1 MAHPHIHDGEIRIVG
16 HRWSRQAHELKAF
29 LARSRVGYRWL
40 DIERDREAAG
50 YLGETRDGR
59 ETLPIVILPDGTRLA
74 RPAVRDLAER
84 IGLDT
89 EPDQPFYD
97 LLIVGGG
104 PAGLS
109 AAVYAASEGIRTI
122 VVEQEVPGGQA
133 GYSAKIENYPG
144 FPEGL
149 SGRDFA
155 QRTVAQAERFGVE
168 ILSTRH
174 VESLAVKGRYR
185 EICLDD
191 ETTVAAHAVLLTT
204 GVAFRWLE
212 APGCPDLVGRGVY
225 YGAATAEASDCRD
238 QRLYVL
244 GGGNSAGQAA
254 VLLAEYAR
262 RVTIVAPEP
271 SLEDTMSQYLLERIG
286 EIPNIETCPGHTVVG
301 RRRPEAPGAAG
312 TAAHRRERSSEG
324 RGRRAIR
331 LHRRGASHPVAGRG
345 GGPGRAGLHPGQRAD
360 GDVRAR
366 GVRGR
371 RRARGIGQ
379 ADRVGGGR
387 GSHGGAVHPRLPR
400 RPLSRRQGAADFFST
415 AGTSMR

>member
-1 MAHPHIHDGEIRIVG
+1 MAHPHIHDGDIRIVG
-16 HRWSRQAHELKAF
+16 HRWSPEAHELKAF

-40 DIERDREAAG
+40 DVERDPEAG
-50 YLGETRDGR
+50 KYLGETRARKD
-59 ETLPIVILPDGTRLA
+59 TLPIIILSDGTRLV

-89 EPDQPFYD
+89 EPDQPFYE

-109 AAVYAASEGIRTI
+109 AAVYAASEGIGTI

-174 VESLAVKGRYR
+174 VKSLTAKGRYR

-191 ETTVAAHAVLLTT
+191 GTVVAAHAVLLAT

-225 YGAATAEASDCRD
+225 YGAAIAEAGECRD

-244 GGGNSAGQAA
+244 GGGNSAGQAT

-262 RVTIVAPEP
+262 RVTVVAPEP

-286 EIPNIETCPGHTVVG
+286 DLPNVETCPGHTIVG
-301 RRRPEAPGAAG
+301 AEGHKHLERLELQRTDGSERRRVEADGLFVFIGAEPRTQWLEGVVDRDEQGFILANERMETSVPGVF
-312 TAAHRRERSSEG
+312 
-324 RGRRAIR
+324 
-331 LHRRGASHPVAGRG
+331 VA
-345 GGPGRAGLHPGQRAD
+345 
-360 GDVRAR
+360 GDVRSGSVKRIASAV
-366 GVRGR
+366 GEGAMAVQFIHGYL
-371 RRARGIGQ
+371 
-379 ADRVGGGR
+379 ADR
-387 GSHGGAVHPRLPR
+387 
-400 RPLSRRQGAADFFST
+400 
-415 AGTSMR
+415 

>member
-1 MAHPHIHDGEIRIVG
+1 MAHPQIHDSEIRIVG

-40 DIERDREAAG
+40 DVERDREAGG
-50 YLGETRDGR
+50 YLGDTRDGR
-59 ETLPIVILPDGTRLA
+59 ETLPIVILPDGTRLV

-191 ETTVAAHAVLLTT
+191 EKTVAAHAVLLAT

-225 YGAATAEASDCRD
+225 YGAAVAEASDCRD

-286 EIPNIETCPGHTVVG
+286 ELPNIETCPGHTVVG
-301 RRRPEAPGAAG
+301 A
-312 TAAHRRERSSEG
+312 EG
-324 RGRRAIR
+324 RKHLEQLVLQRTDESDRRTVAADGLFVFI
-331 LHRRGASHPVAGRG
+331 GAEPRTQWLEGVVDRDDQGFILANERMETSVPGVFVA
-345 GGPGRAGLHPGQRAD
+345 
-360 GDVRAR
+360 GDVRAGSVKR
-366 GVRGR
+366 IASAVGEGAMAVQFIHGYL
-371 RRARGIGQ
+371 
-379 ADRVGGGR
+379 ADR
-387 GSHGGAVHPRLPR
+387 
-400 RPLSRRQGAADFFST
+400 
-415 AGTSMR
+415 

>member
-16 HRWSRQAHELKAF
+16 HRWSPEAHELKAF

-40 DIERDREAAG
+40 DVERDPEAG
-50 YLGETRDGR
+50 RYLGETRDR
-59 ETLPIVILPDGTRLA
+59 KDTLPIIILPDGTRLV

-89 EPDQPFYD
+89 EPDQPFYE

-174 VESLAVKGRYR
+174 VKSLTAKGRYR

-191 ETTVAAHAVLLTT
+191 GTVVAAHAVLLAT

-225 YGAATAEASDCRD
+225 YGAAIAEASECRD
-238 QRLYVL
+238 QRLYIL
-244 GGGNSAGQAA
+244 GGGNSAGQAT

-262 RVTIVAPEP
+262 QVTIVAPEP
-271 SLEDTMSQYLLERIG
+271 SLEDTMSQYLLEQIG
-286 EIPNIETCPGHTVVG
+286 DLPNVETCPGHTIVGAEGQKHLERLELQRTDGTERHKVAADGLFVFIGAEPRTQWLEGVVDRDEHG
-301 RRRPEAPGAAG
+301 FILANERMETSVPGVF
-312 TAAHRRERSSEG
+312 
-324 RGRRAIR
+324 
-331 LHRRGASHPVAGRG
+331 VA
-345 GGPGRAGLHPGQRAD
+345 
-360 GDVRAR
+360 GDVRSGSVKRIASAV
-366 GVRGR
+366 GEGAMAVQFIHGYL
-371 RRARGIGQ
+371 
-379 ADRVGGGR
+379 ADR
-387 GSHGGAVHPRLPR
+387 
-400 RPLSRRQGAADFFST
+400 
-415 AGTSMR
+415 

>member
-1 MAHPHIHDGEIRIVG
+1 MAHPQIHDGEIRIVG

-40 DIERDREAAG
+40 DVERDREAGG
-50 YLGETRDGR
+50 YLGDTRDGR
-59 ETLPIVILPDGTRLA
+59 ETLPIVILPDGTRLV

-191 ETTVAAHAVLLTT
+191 EKTVAAHAVLLAT

-225 YGAATAEASDCRD
+225 YGAAVAEASDCRD

-286 EIPNIETCPGHTVVG
+286 ELPNIETCPGHTVVG
-301 RRRPEAPGAAG
+301 A
-312 TAAHRRERSSEG
+312 EG
-324 RGRRAIR
+324 RKHLERLVLQRTDESDRRTVAADGLFVFIGAEPRTQWLEGVVDRDEQGFILANER
-331 LHRRGASHPVAGRG
+331 LETSVPGVFVA
-345 GGPGRAGLHPGQRAD
+345 
-360 GDVRAR
+360 GDVRAGSVKR
-366 GVRGR
+366 IASAVGEGAMAVQFIHGYL
-371 RRARGIGQ
+371 
-379 ADRVGGGR
+379 ADR
-387 GSHGGAVHPRLPR
+387 
-400 RPLSRRQGAADFFST
+400 
-415 AGTSMR
+415 

>member
-16 HRWSRQAHELKAF
+16 HRWSPEAHELKAF

-40 DIERDREAAG
+40 DVERDPEAG
-50 YLGETRDGR
+50 KYLGETRARKD
-59 ETLPIVILPDGTRLA
+59 TLPIIILPDGTRLV

-89 EPDQPFYD
+89 EPDQPFYE

-174 VESLAVKGRYR
+174 VKSLTAKGRYR

-191 ETTVAAHAVLLTT
+191 GTVVAAHAVLLAT

-225 YGAATAEASDCRD
+225 YGAAIAEASECRD
-238 QRLYVL
+238 QRLYIL
-244 GGGNSAGQAA
+244 GGGNSAGQAT

-262 RVTIVAPEP
+262 QVTIVAPEP
-271 SLEDTMSQYLLERIG
+271 SLEDTMSQYLLQQIG
-286 EIPNIETCPGHTVVG
+286 DLPNVETCPGHTIVGAEGQKHLERLELQRTDGTERHKVAADGLFVFIGAEPRTQWLEGVVDRDEHG
-301 RRRPEAPGAAG
+301 FILANERMETSVPGVF
-312 TAAHRRERSSEG
+312 
-324 RGRRAIR
+324 
-331 LHRRGASHPVAGRG
+331 VA
-345 GGPGRAGLHPGQRAD
+345 
-360 GDVRAR
+360 GDVRSGLGKRIASAV
-366 GVRGR
+366 GEGAMAVQFIHGYL
-371 RRARGIGQ
+371 
-379 ADRVGGGR
+379 ADR
-387 GSHGGAVHPRLPR
+387 
-400 RPLSRRQGAADFFST
+400 
-415 AGTSMR
+415 

>member
-1 MAHPHIHDGEIRIVG
+1 MAHPQIHDGEIRIVG
-16 HRWSRQAHELKAF
+16 HRWSRQAHELKDF

-50 YLGETRDGR
+50 YLGETRDER

-191 ETTVAAHAVLLTT
+191 EATVAAHAVLLAT

-301 RRRPEAPGAAG
+301 AEGRKHLERLVLQRTDESDRRKVEADGLFVFIGAAPRTQWLEG
-312 TAAHRRERSSEG
+312 VVDRDEQGFILANERMETSVPG
-324 RGRRAIR
+324 VF
-331 LHRRGASHPVAGRG
+331 VA
-345 GGPGRAGLHPGQRAD
+345 
-360 GDVRAR
+360 GDVRAGSVKR
-366 GVRGR
+366 IASAVGEGAMAVQFIHGYL
-371 RRARGIGQ
+371 
-379 ADRVGGGR
+379 ADR
-387 GSHGGAVHPRLPR
+387 
-400 RPLSRRQGAADFFST
+400 
-415 AGTSMR
+415 

>member
-1 MAHPHIHDGEIRIVG
+1 MAHPQIHDGEIRIVG

-40 DIERDREAAG
+40 DVERDRAAGG
-50 YLGETRDGR
+50 YLGDTRDGR
-59 ETLPIVILPDGTRLA
+59 ETLPIVILPDGTRLV

-191 ETTVAAHAVLLTT
+191 EKTVAAHAVLLAT

-225 YGAATAEASDCRD
+225 YGAAVAEASDCRD

-286 EIPNIETCPGHTVVG
+286 ELPNIETCPGHTVVG
-301 RRRPEAPGAAG
+301 A
-312 TAAHRRERSSEG
+312 EG
-324 RGRRAIR
+324 RKHLERLVLQRTDESDRRTVAADGLFVFI
-331 LHRRGASHPVAGRG
+331 GAEPRTQWLEGVVDRDDQGFILANERMETSVPGVFVA
-345 GGPGRAGLHPGQRAD
+345 
-360 GDVRAR
+360 GDVRAGSVKR
-366 GVRGR
+366 IASAVGEGAMAVQFIHGYL
-371 RRARGIGQ
+371 
-379 ADRVGGGR
+379 ADR
-387 GSHGGAVHPRLPR
+387 
-400 RPLSRRQGAADFFST
+400 
-415 AGTSMR
+415 

>member
-1 MAHPHIHDGEIRIVG
+1 MAHPQIHDGEIRIVG

-40 DIERDREAAG
+40 DVERNREAGG
-50 YLGETRDGR
+50 YLGDTRDGR
-59 ETLPIVILPDGTRLA
+59 ETLPIVILPDGTRLV

-174 VESLAVKGRYR
+174 VESLAVRGRYR

-191 ETTVAAHAVLLTT
+191 EKTVAAHAVLLAT

-225 YGAATAEASDCRD
+225 YGAAVAEASDCRD

-286 EIPNIETCPGHTVVG
+286 ELPNIETCPGHTVVG
-301 RRRPEAPGAAG
+301 A
-312 TAAHRRERSSEG
+312 EG
-324 RGRRAIR
+324 RKHLERLVLQRTDESDRRTVAADGLFVFI
-331 LHRRGASHPVAGRG
+331 GAEPRTQWLEGVVDRDEQGFILADERMETSVPGVFVA
-345 GGPGRAGLHPGQRAD
+345 
-360 GDVRAR
+360 GDVRAGSVKR
-366 GVRGR
+366 IASAVGEGAMAVQFIHGYL
-371 RRARGIGQ
+371 
-379 ADRVGGGR
+379 ADR
-387 GSHGGAVHPRLPR
+387 
-400 RPLSRRQGAADFFST
+400 
-415 AGTSMR
+415 

>member
-1 MAHPHIHDGEIRIVG
+1 MAHPQIHDGEIRIVG
-16 HRWSRQAHELKAF
+16 HRWSRQAHQLKAF

-286 EIPNIETCPGHTVVG
+286 EIPNIETCPDHTVVG
-301 RRRPEAPGAAG
+301 AEGRKHLERLVLQRTDGSDRRKVEADGLFVFIGAAPRTQWLEG
-312 TAAHRRERSSEG
+312 VVDRDEQGFILANERMETSVPG
-324 RGRRAIR
+324 VF
-331 LHRRGASHPVAGRG
+331 VA
-345 GGPGRAGLHPGQRAD
+345 
-360 GDVRAR
+360 GDVRAGSVKR
-366 GVRGR
+366 IASAVGEGAMAVQFIHGYL
-371 RRARGIGQ
+371 
-379 ADRVGGGR
+379 ADR
-387 GSHGGAVHPRLPR
+387 
-400 RPLSRRQGAADFFST
+400 
-415 AGTSMR
+415 

>member
-1 MAHPHIHDGEIRIVG
+1 MAHPQIHDGEIRIVG

-40 DIERDREAAG
+40 DVERDREAGG
-50 YLGETRDGR
+50 YLGDTRDGR
-59 ETLPIVILPDGTRLA
+59 ETLPIVILPDGTRLV

-191 ETTVAAHAVLLTT
+191 EKTVAAHAVLLAT

-225 YGAATAEASDCRD
+225 YGAAVAEASDCRD

-286 EIPNIETCPGHTVVG
+286 ELPNIETCPGHTVVG
-301 RRRPEAPGAAG
+301 A
-312 TAAHRRERSSEG
+312 EG
-324 RGRRAIR
+324 RKHLEQLVLQRTDESDRRTVAADGLFVFI
-331 LHRRGASHPVAGRG
+331 GAEPRTQWLEGVLDRDEQGFILADERMETSVPGVFVA
-345 GGPGRAGLHPGQRAD
+345 
-360 GDVRAR
+360 GDVRAGSVKR
-366 GVRGR
+366 IASAVGEGAMAVQFIHGYL
-371 RRARGIGQ
+371 
-379 ADRVGGGR
+379 ADR
-387 GSHGGAVHPRLPR
+387 
-400 RPLSRRQGAADFFST
+400 
-415 AGTSMR
+415 

>member
-1 MAHPHIHDGEIRIVG
+1 MAHPQIHDSEIRIVG

-40 DIERDREAAG
+40 DVERDREAGG
-50 YLGETRDGR
+50 YLGDTRDGR
-59 ETLPIVILPDGTRLA
+59 ETLPIVILPDGTRLV

-191 ETTVAAHAVLLTT
+191 EKTVAAHAVLLAT

-225 YGAATAEASDCRD
+225 YGAAVAEASDCRD

-286 EIPNIETCPGHTVVG
+286 ELPNIETCPGHTVVG
-301 RRRPEAPGAAG
+301 A
-312 TAAHRRERSSEG
+312 EG
-324 RGRRAIR
+324 RKHLERLVLQRTDESDRRTVAADGLFVFI
-331 LHRRGASHPVAGRG
+331 GAEPRTQWLEGVVDRDDQGFILANERMETSVPGVFVA
-345 GGPGRAGLHPGQRAD
+345 
-360 GDVRAR
+360 GDVRAGSVKR
-366 GVRGR
+366 IASAVGEGAMAVQFIHGYL
-371 RRARGIGQ
+371 
-379 ADRVGGGR
+379 ADR
-387 GSHGGAVHPRLPR
+387 
-400 RPLSRRQGAADFFST
+400 
-415 AGTSMR
+415 

>member
-1 MAHPHIHDGEIRIVG
+1 MAHPQIHDSEIRIVG

-40 DIERDREAAG
+40 DVERDREAGG
-50 YLGETRDGR
+50 YLGDTRDGR
-59 ETLPIVILPDGTRLA
+59 ETLPIVILPDGTRLV

-191 ETTVAAHAVLLTT
+191 EKTVAAHAVLLAT

-225 YGAATAEASDCRD
+225 YGAAVAEASDCRD

-271 SLEDTMSQYLLERIG
+271 SMEDTMSQYLLERIG
-286 EIPNIETCPGHTVVG
+286 ELPNIETCPGHTVVG
-301 RRRPEAPGAAG
+301 A
-312 TAAHRRERSSEG
+312 EG
-324 RGRRAIR
+324 RKHLERLVLQRTDESDRRTVTADGLFVFI
-331 LHRRGASHPVAGRG
+331 GAEPQTQWLEGVVDRDDQGFILANERMETSVPGVFVAGDA
-345 GGPGRAGLHPGQRAD
+345 RAGSVKRIASAVGEGAMAVQFIHGYL
-360 GDVRAR
+360 
-366 GVRGR
+366 
-371 RRARGIGQ
+371 
-379 ADRVGGGR
+379 ADR
-387 GSHGGAVHPRLPR
+387 
-400 RPLSRRQGAADFFST
+400 
-415 AGTSMR
+415 

>member
-1 MAHPHIHDGEIRIVG
+1 MAHPQIHDSEIRIVG

-40 DIERDREAAG
+40 DVERNREAGG
-50 YLGETRDGR
+50 YLGDTRDGR
-59 ETLPIVILPDGTRLA
+59 ETLPIVILPDGTRLV

-174 VESLAVKGRYR
+174 VESLAVRGRYR

-191 ETTVAAHAVLLTT
+191 EKTVAAHAVLLAT

-225 YGAATAEASDCRD
+225 YGAAVAEASDCRD

-286 EIPNIETCPGHTVVG
+286 ELPNIETCPGHTVVG
-301 RRRPEAPGAAG
+301 A
-312 TAAHRRERSSEG
+312 EG
-324 RGRRAIR
+324 RKHLEQLVLQRTDESDRRTVAADGLFVFI
-331 LHRRGASHPVAGRG
+331 GAEPRTQWLEGVVDRDDQGFILANERMETSVPGVFVA
-345 GGPGRAGLHPGQRAD
+345 
-360 GDVRAR
+360 GDVRAGSVKR
-366 GVRGR
+366 IASAVGEGAMAVQFIHGYL
-371 RRARGIGQ
+371 
-379 ADRVGGGR
+379 ADR
-387 GSHGGAVHPRLPR
+387 
-400 RPLSRRQGAADFFST
+400 
-415 AGTSMR
+415 

>member
-16 HRWSRQAHELKAF
+16 HRWSPEAHELKAF

-40 DIERDREAAG
+40 DVERDPEAG
-50 YLGETRDGR
+50 KYLGETRVRKD
-59 ETLPIVILPDGTRLA
+59 TLPIIILPDGTRLV

-89 EPDQPFYD
+89 EPDQPFYE

-174 VESLAVKGRYR
+174 VKSLTAKGRYR

-191 ETTVAAHAVLLTT
+191 GTVVAAHAVLLAT

-225 YGAATAEASDCRD
+225 YGAAIAEASECRD
-238 QRLYVL
+238 QRLYIL
-244 GGGNSAGQAA
+244 GGGNSAGQAT

-262 RVTIVAPEP
+262 QVTIVAPEP
-271 SLEDTMSQYLLERIG
+271 SLEDTMSQYLLEQIG
-286 EIPNIETCPGHTVVG
+286 DLLNVETCPGHTIVGAEGQKHLERLELQRTDGTERHKVVADG
-301 RRRPEAPGAAG
+301 LFVFIGAEPRTQWLEGVVDRDEHGFILANERMETSVPGVF
-312 TAAHRRERSSEG
+312 
-324 RGRRAIR
+324 
-331 LHRRGASHPVAGRG
+331 VA
-345 GGPGRAGLHPGQRAD
+345 
-360 GDVRAR
+360 GDVRSGSVKRIASAV
-366 GVRGR
+366 GEGAMAVQFIHGYL
-371 RRARGIGQ
+371 
-379 ADRVGGGR
+379 ADR
-387 GSHGGAVHPRLPR
+387 
-400 RPLSRRQGAADFFST
+400 
-415 AGTSMR
+415 

>member
-1 MAHPHIHDGEIRIVG
+1 MAHPQIHDGEIRIVG

-191 ETTVAAHAVLLTT
+191 ETTVAAHAVLLAT

-254 VLLAEYAR
+254 VLLAEYAS

-301 RRRPEAPGAAG
+301 AEGRKHLERLVLQRTDESDRRKVEADGLFVFIGAAPRTQWLEG
-312 TAAHRRERSSEG
+312 VVDRDAQGFILANERMETSVPG
-324 RGRRAIR
+324 VF
-331 LHRRGASHPVAGRG
+331 VA
-345 GGPGRAGLHPGQRAD
+345 
-360 GDVRAR
+360 GDVRAGSVKR
-366 GVRGR
+366 IASAVGEGAMAVQFIHGYL
-371 RRARGIGQ
+371 
-379 ADRVGGGR
+379 ADR
-387 GSHGGAVHPRLPR
+387 
-400 RPLSRRQGAADFFST
+400 
-415 AGTSMR
+415 

>member
-1 MAHPHIHDGEIRIVG
+1 MAHPQIHDSEIRIVG

-40 DIERDREAAG
+40 DVERDREAGG
-50 YLGETRDGR
+50 YLGDTRDGR
-59 ETLPIVILPDGTRLA
+59 ETLPIVILPDGTRLV

-191 ETTVAAHAVLLTT
+191 EKTVAAHAVLLAT

-225 YGAATAEASDCRD
+225 YGAAVAEASDCRD

-271 SLEDTMSQYLLERIG
+271 SLEDTMSQYLLERIR
-286 EIPNIETCPGHTVVG
+286 ELPNIETCPGHTVVG
-301 RRRPEAPGAAG
+301 A
-312 TAAHRRERSSEG
+312 EG
-324 RGRRAIR
+324 RKHLERLVLQRTDESDRRTVAADGLFVFI
-331 LHRRGASHPVAGRG
+331 GAEPRTQWLEGVVDRDDQGFILANERMETSVPGVFVAGDA
-345 GGPGRAGLHPGQRAD
+345 RAGSVKRIASAVGEGAMAVQFIHGYL
-360 GDVRAR
+360 
-366 GVRGR
+366 
-371 RRARGIGQ
+371 
-379 ADRVGGGR
+379 ADR
-387 GSHGGAVHPRLPR
+387 
-400 RPLSRRQGAADFFST
+400 
-415 AGTSMR
+415 

>member
-16 HRWSRQAHELKAF
+16 HRWSPEAHELKAF

-40 DIERDREAAG
+40 DVERDPEAG
-50 YLGETRDGR
+50 KYLGETRVRKD
-59 ETLPIVILPDGTRLA
+59 TLPIIILPDGTRLV

-89 EPDQPFYD
+89 EPDQPFYE

-174 VESLAVKGRYR
+174 VKSLTAKGRYR

-191 ETTVAAHAVLLTT
+191 GTVVAAHAVLLAT

-225 YGAATAEASDCRD
+225 YGAAIAEASECRD
-238 QRLYVL
+238 QRLYIL
-244 GGGNSAGQAA
+244 GGGNSAGQAT

-262 RVTIVAPEP
+262 QVTIVAPEP
-271 SLEDTMSQYLLERIG
+271 SLEDTMSQYLLEQIG
-286 EIPNIETCPGHTVVG
+286 DLPNVETCPGHTIVGAEGQKHLERLELQRTDGTERHKVAADGLFVFIGAEPRTQWLEGVVDRDEHG
-301 RRRPEAPGAAG
+301 FILANERMETSVPG
-312 TAAHRRERSSEG
+312 
-324 RGRRAIR
+324 
-331 LHRRGASHPVAGRG
+331 LFVA
-345 GGPGRAGLHPGQRAD
+345 
-360 GDVRAR
+360 GDVRSGSVKRIASAVGEGAMAVQFIHGYLAAR
-366 GVRGR
+366 
-371 RRARGIGQ
+371 
-379 ADRVGGGR
+379 
-387 GSHGGAVHPRLPR
+387 
-400 RPLSRRQGAADFFST
+400 
-415 AGTSMR
+415 

>member
-1 MAHPHIHDGEIRIVG
+1 MAHPQIHDGEIRIVG

-29 LARSRVGYRWL
+29 LARSRVGYLWL
-40 DIERDREAAG
+40 DIEQDREAAG

-74 RPAVRDLAER
+74 RPTVRDLAQR

-191 ETTVAAHAVLLTT
+191 ETTVAAHAVLLAT

-301 RRRPEAPGAAG
+301 AEGRKHLERLVLQRTDESDRRKVEADGLFVFIGAAPRTQWLEG
-312 TAAHRRERSSEG
+312 AVDRDEQGFILANERMETSVPG
-324 RGRRAIR
+324 VF
-331 LHRRGASHPVAGRG
+331 VA
-345 GGPGRAGLHPGQRAD
+345 
-360 GDVRAR
+360 GDVRAGSVKR
-366 GVRGR
+366 IASAVGEGAMAVHFIHGYL
-371 RRARGIGQ
+371 
-379 ADRVGGGR
+379 ADR
-387 GSHGGAVHPRLPR
+387 
-400 RPLSRRQGAADFFST
+400 
-415 AGTSMR
+415 

>member
-1 MAHPHIHDGEIRIVG
+1 MAHPQIHDGEIRIVG

-40 DIERDREAAG
+40 DVERDRAAGG
-50 YLGETRDGR
+50 YLGDTRDGR
-59 ETLPIVILPDGTRLA
+59 ETLPIVILPDGTRLV

-191 ETTVAAHAVLLTT
+191 EKTVAAHAVLLAT

-225 YGAATAEASDCRD
+225 YGAAVAEASDCRD

-286 EIPNIETCPGHTVVG
+286 ELPNIETCPGHTVVG
-301 RRRPEAPGAAG
+301 A
-312 TAAHRRERSSEG
+312 EG
-324 RGRRAIR
+324 RKHLEQLVLQRTDESDRRTVAADGLFVFI
-331 LHRRGASHPVAGRG
+331 GAEPRTQWLEGVVDRDDQGFILANERMETSVPGVFVA
-345 GGPGRAGLHPGQRAD
+345 
-360 GDVRAR
+360 GDVRAGSVKR
-366 GVRGR
+366 IASAVGEGAMAVQFIHGYL
-371 RRARGIGQ
+371 
-379 ADRVGGGR
+379 ADR
-387 GSHGGAVHPRLPR
+387 
-400 RPLSRRQGAADFFST
+400 
-415 AGTSMR
+415 

>member
-1 MAHPHIHDGEIRIVG
+1 MAHPHNHDDEIRVVG

-50 YLGETRDGR
+50 YLGEKQGTKED
-59 ETLPIVILPDGTRLA
+59 LPIVILPDGTRLT

-89 EPDQPFYD
+89 EPDEPFYE

-122 VVEQEVPGGQA
+122 VVEQDVPGGQA

-155 QRTVAQAERFGVE
+155 RRTVAQAERFGVE

-174 VESLAVKGRYR
+174 VENLAAKGRYR

-191 ETTVAAHAVLLTT
+191 GKMVAAHAVLLAT

-225 YGAATAEASDCRD
+225 YGAATAEASDCRN

-254 VLLAEYAR
+254 LLLADYAR
-262 RVTIVAPEP
+262 RVTIVAPES

-286 EIPNIETCPGHTVVG
+286 ELPNVETCPGHKVVG
-301 RRRPEAPGAAG
+301 AEGRKHLERLVL
-312 TAAHRRERSSEG
+312 ERSDGSDRRTVEADGLFVFIGAEPQTGWLEG
-324 RGRRAIR
+324 VVDRDEHGFILAGERMETSVP
-331 LHRRGASHPVAGRG
+331 GVFVA
-345 GGPGRAGLHPGQRAD
+345 
-360 GDVRAR
+360 GDVRAGSVKR
-366 GVRGR
+366 IASAVGEGAMAVQFIHGYL
-371 RRARGIGQ
+371 
-379 ADRVGGGR
+379 ADR
-387 GSHGGAVHPRLPR
+387 
-400 RPLSRRQGAADFFST
+400 
-415 AGTSMR
+415 

>member
-1 MAHPHIHDGEIRIVG
+1 MVHPQIHDGEIRIVG

-40 DIERDREAAG
+40 DVERDRAAGG
-50 YLGETRDGR
+50 YLGDTRDGR
-59 ETLPIVILPDGTRLA
+59 ETLPIVILPDGTRLV

-191 ETTVAAHAVLLTT
+191 EKTVAAHAVLLAT

-225 YGAATAEASDCRD
+225 YGAAVAEASDCRD

-286 EIPNIETCPGHTVVG
+286 ELPNIETCPGHTVVG
-301 RRRPEAPGAAG
+301 A
-312 TAAHRRERSSEG
+312 EG
-324 RGRRAIR
+324 RKHLERLVLQRTDESDRRTVAADGLFVFIGAEPRTQWLEGVVDRDEQGFILANER
-331 LHRRGASHPVAGRG
+331 LETSVPGVFVA
-345 GGPGRAGLHPGQRAD
+345 
-360 GDVRAR
+360 GDVRAGSVKR
-366 GVRGR
+366 IASAVGEGAMAVQFIHGYL
-371 RRARGIGQ
+371 
-379 ADRVGGGR
+379 ADR
-387 GSHGGAVHPRLPR
+387 
-400 RPLSRRQGAADFFST
+400 
-415 AGTSMR
+415 

>member
-16 HRWSRQAHELKAF
+16 HRWSRQAHQLKDF

-286 EIPNIETCPGHTVVG
+286 EVPNIETCPGHTVVG
-301 RRRPEAPGAAG
+301 AEGRKHLERLVLQRTDESDRRKVEADGLFVFIGAAPRTQWLEG
-312 TAAHRRERSSEG
+312 VVDRDSQGFILANERMETSVPG
-324 RGRRAIR
+324 VF
-331 LHRRGASHPVAGRG
+331 VA
-345 GGPGRAGLHPGQRAD
+345 
-360 GDVRAR
+360 GDVRAGSVKR
-366 GVRGR
+366 IASAVGEGAMAVQFIHGYL
-371 RRARGIGQ
+371 
-379 ADRVGGGR
+379 ADR
-387 GSHGGAVHPRLPR
+387 
-400 RPLSRRQGAADFFST
+400 
-415 AGTSMR
+415 

>member
-1 MAHPHIHDGEIRIVG
+1 MAHPQIHDGEIRIVG
-16 HRWSRQAHELKAF
+16 HRWSRQAHQLKAF

-144 FPEGL
+144 VPEGL

-286 EIPNIETCPGHTVVG
+286 EIPNIETCPDHTVVG
-301 RRRPEAPGAAG
+301 AEGRKHLERLVLQRTDGSDRRKVEADGLFVFIGAAPRTQWLEG
-312 TAAHRRERSSEG
+312 VVDRDAQGFILANERMETSVPG
-324 RGRRAIR
+324 VF
-331 LHRRGASHPVAGRG
+331 VA
-345 GGPGRAGLHPGQRAD
+345 
-360 GDVRAR
+360 GDVRAGSVKR
-366 GVRGR
+366 IASAVGEGAMAVQFIHGYL
-371 RRARGIGQ
+371 
-379 ADRVGGGR
+379 ADR
-387 GSHGGAVHPRLPR
+387 
-400 RPLSRRQGAADFFST
+400 
-415 AGTSMR
+415 

>member
-1 MAHPHIHDGEIRIVG
+1 MAHPQIHDSEIRIVG

-40 DIERDREAAG
+40 DVERDREAGG
-50 YLGETRDGR
+50 YLGDTRDGR
-59 ETLPIVILPDGTRLA
+59 ETLPIVILPDGTRLV

-191 ETTVAAHAVLLTT
+191 EKTVAAHAVLLAT

-225 YGAATAEASDCRD
+225 YGAAVAEASDCRD

-286 EIPNIETCPGHTVVG
+286 ELPNIETCPGHTVVG
-301 RRRPEAPGAAG
+301 A
-312 TAAHRRERSSEG
+312 EG
-324 RGRRAIR
+324 RKHLEQLVLQRTDESDRRT
-331 LHRRGASHPVAGRG
+331 VA
-345 GGPGRAGLHPGQRAD
+345 AD
-360 GDVRAR
+360 GLFVFIGAEPRTQWLEGVVDRDDQGFILANERMETSVPGVFVAADVRAGSVKR
-366 GVRGR
+366 IASAVGEGAMAVQFIHGYL
-371 RRARGIGQ
+371 
-379 ADRVGGGR
+379 ADR
-387 GSHGGAVHPRLPR
+387 
-400 RPLSRRQGAADFFST
+400 
-415 AGTSMR
+415 

>member
-16 HRWSRQAHELKAF
+16 HRWSPEAHELKAF

-40 DIERDREAAG
+40 DVERDPEAG
-50 YLGETRDGR
+50 RYLGETRARKD
-59 ETLPIVILPDGTRLA
+59 TLPIIILPDGTRLV

-89 EPDQPFYD
+89 EPDQPFYE

-174 VESLAVKGRYR
+174 VKSLTAKGRYR

-191 ETTVAAHAVLLTT
+191 GTVVAAHAVLLAT

-225 YGAATAEASDCRD
+225 YGAAIAEASECRD
-238 QRLYVL
+238 QRLYIL
-244 GGGNSAGQAA
+244 GGGNSAGQAT

-262 RVTIVAPEP
+262 QVTIVAPEP
-271 SLEDTMSQYLLERIG
+271 SLEDTMSQYLLEQIG
-286 EIPNIETCPGHTVVG
+286 DLPNVETCPGHTIVGAEGQKHLERLELQRTDGTERHKVAADGLFVFIGAEPRTQWLEGVVDRDEHG
-301 RRRPEAPGAAG
+301 FILANERMETSVPGVF
-312 TAAHRRERSSEG
+312 
-324 RGRRAIR
+324 
-331 LHRRGASHPVAGRG
+331 VA
-345 GGPGRAGLHPGQRAD
+345 
-360 GDVRAR
+360 GDVRSGSVKRIASAV
-366 GVRGR
+366 GEGAMAVQFIHGYL
-371 RRARGIGQ
+371 
-379 ADRVGGGR
+379 ADR
-387 GSHGGAVHPRLPR
+387 
-400 RPLSRRQGAADFFST
+400 
-415 AGTSMR
+415 

>member
-1 MAHPHIHDGEIRIVG
+1 MAHPQIHDGEIRIVG

-155 QRTVAQAERFGVE
+155 QRTVTQAERFGVE

-191 ETTVAAHAVLLTT
+191 ETTVAAHAVLLAT

-301 RRRPEAPGAAG
+301 AEGRKHLERLVLQRTDESDRRKVEADGLFVFIGAAPRTQWLEG
-312 TAAHRRERSSEG
+312 VVDRDEQGFILANERMETSVPG
-324 RGRRAIR
+324 VF
-331 LHRRGASHPVAGRG
+331 VA
-345 GGPGRAGLHPGQRAD
+345 
-360 GDVRAR
+360 GDVRAGSVKR
-366 GVRGR
+366 IASAVGEGAMAVQFIHGYL
-371 RRARGIGQ
+371 
-379 ADRVGGGR
+379 ADR
-387 GSHGGAVHPRLPR
+387 
-400 RPLSRRQGAADFFST
+400 
-415 AGTSMR
+415 

>member
-16 HRWSRQAHELKAF
+16 HRWSPEAHELKAF

-40 DIERDREAAG
+40 DVERDPEAG
-50 YLGETRDGR
+50 KYLGETRARKD
-59 ETLPIVILPDGTRLA
+59 TLPIIILPDGTRLV

-89 EPDQPFYD
+89 EPDQPFYE

-174 VESLAVKGRYR
+174 VKSLTAKGRYR

-191 ETTVAAHAVLLTT
+191 GTVVAAHAVLLAT

-225 YGAATAEASDCRD
+225 YGAAIAEASECRD
-238 QRLYVL
+238 QRLYIL
-244 GGGNSAGQAA
+244 GGGNSAGQAT

-262 RVTIVAPEP
+262 QVTIVAPEP
-271 SLEDTMSQYLLERIG
+271 SLEDTMSQYLLEQIG
-286 EIPNIETCPGHTVVG
+286 DLPNVETCPGHTIVGAEGQKHLERLELQRTDGTERHKVAADGLFVFIGAEPRTQWLEGVVDRDEHG
-301 RRRPEAPGAAG
+301 FILANERMETSVPGVF
-312 TAAHRRERSSEG
+312 
-324 RGRRAIR
+324 
-331 LHRRGASHPVAGRG
+331 VA
-345 GGPGRAGLHPGQRAD
+345 
-360 GDVRAR
+360 GDVRSGSVKRIASAV
-366 GVRGR
+366 GEGAMAVQFIHGYL
-371 RRARGIGQ
+371 
-379 ADRVGGGR
+379 ADR
-387 GSHGGAVHPRLPR
+387 
-400 RPLSRRQGAADFFST
+400 
-415 AGTSMR
+415 

>member
-1 MAHPHIHDGEIRIVG
+1 MAHPQIHDGEIRIVG

-40 DIERDREAAG
+40 DVERDRAAGG
-50 YLGETRDGR
+50 YLGDTRDGR
-59 ETLPIVILPDGTRLA
+59 ETLPIVILPDGTRLV

-191 ETTVAAHAVLLTT
+191 EKTVAAHAVLLAT

-225 YGAATAEASDCRD
+225 YGAAVAEASDCRD

-286 EIPNIETCPGHTVVG
+286 ELPNIETCPGHTVVG
-301 RRRPEAPGAAG
+301 A
-312 TAAHRRERSSEG
+312 EG
-324 RGRRAIR
+324 RKHLERLVLQRTDESDRRTVAADGLFVFIGAEPRTQWLEGVVDRDEQGFILANER
-331 LHRRGASHPVAGRG
+331 LETSVPGVFVA
-345 GGPGRAGLHPGQRAD
+345 
-360 GDVRAR
+360 GDVRAGSVKR
-366 GVRGR
+366 IASAVGEGAMAVQFIHGYL
-371 RRARGIGQ
+371 
-379 ADRVGGGR
+379 ADR
-387 GSHGGAVHPRLPR
+387 
-400 RPLSRRQGAADFFST
+400 
-415 AGTSMR
+415 

>member
-1 MAHPHIHDGEIRIVG
+1 MAHPQITDGEIRIVG

-50 YLGETRDGR
+50 YLGETRDER

-155 QRTVAQAERFGVE
+155 QRTVTQAERFGVE

-174 VESLAVKGRYR
+174 VESLAVRGRYL

-191 ETTVAAHAVLLTT
+191 EATVAAHAVLLAT

-301 RRRPEAPGAAG
+301 AEGRKHLERLVLQRTDESDRRKVEADGLFVFIGAAPRTQWLEG
-312 TAAHRRERSSEG
+312 VVDRDEQGFILANERMETSVPG
-324 RGRRAIR
+324 VF
-331 LHRRGASHPVAGRG
+331 VA
-345 GGPGRAGLHPGQRAD
+345 
-360 GDVRAR
+360 GDVRAGSVKR
-366 GVRGR
+366 IASAVGEGAMAVQFIHGYL
-371 RRARGIGQ
+371 
-379 ADRVGGGR
+379 ADR
-387 GSHGGAVHPRLPR
+387 
-400 RPLSRRQGAADFFST
+400 
-415 AGTSMR
+415 